1 MSIGFRQ
8 HPRTTPRHTHHIHR
22 LDTGKDDD
30 RQQRGQGAPV
40 LDACHSA
47 RHRYPIGGRP
57 EHNHDQ
63 STTTE
68 SPHHQV
74 PPRGSRHGP
83 LPTGHTHPTARGQL
97 QGAVKE
103 APKSS
108 PPSWAWPTVAAATNN
123 PLPDPDAARWQGRRQ
138 ARGQRCQALPQRS
151 RRRRRRPQCGREQ
164 THNPWQQRSGA
175 GAPLSPGAAAG
186 KGPSGMSRAN
196 RRGRS
201 DATPTLGAQMPLTS
215 GHSGGDDTQQI

>member
-1 MSIGFRQ
+1 MSISFRQ

-30 RQQRGQGAPV
+30 RKQRGQEAPV

-83 LPTGHTHPTARGQL
+83 LPTGNTHPTARGQL

-108 PPSWAWPTVAAATNN
+108 PPSWRGPRWPPPPTTPSPTPTPHA
-123 PLPDPDAARWQGRRQ
+123 
-138 ARGQRCQALPQRS
+138 
-151 RRRRRRPQCGREQ
+151 GREEDKPGASAVKPSPSDDDEGGEGP
-164 THNPWQQRSGA
+164 NA
-175 GAPLSPGAAAG
+175 GA
-186 KGPSGMSRAN
+186 SR
-196 RRGRS
+196 
-201 DATPTLGAQMPLTS
+201 PTTHGSRDQDQEPPCP
-215 GHSGGDDTQQI
+215 